1 MKRFVLIIA
10 LLTAGISV
18 QSQKYTNSVGVRGT
32 YAVGITGKHFFKG
45 SCAIEG
51 IVTFGYGGF
60 NLTGL
65 YEMHAPAFDVNR
77 LYWYY
82 GGGAHI
88 GQAGPAGHPFLD
100 QEEGKLLFGIDGI
113 VGLEYDI
120 EEIPLT
126 ISLDWKPVIS
136 FTGYG
141 GGFWG
146 GFSFR
151 YTF

>member
-1 MKRFVLIIA
+1 MKRVLLIIA
-10 LLTAGISV
+10 LLTIVMSV
-18 QSQKYTNSVGVRGT
+18 KSQEYKNSIGVRGT
-32 YAVGITGKHFFKG
+32 YAVGITGKHIFQENK
-45 SCAIEG
+45 AIEG
-51 IVTFGYGGF
+51 ILTFGYGGF
-60 NLTGL
+60 NITGL
-65 YEMHAPAFDVNR
+65 YEIHAPAFDVNR

-88 GQAGPAGHPFLD
+88 GQTGPAGHPFHD
-100 QEEGKLLFGIDGI
+100 REEGELLLGIDGI

>member
-1 MKRFVLIIA
+1 MKRILLIIT
-10 LLTAGISV
+10 LVTVCFTV
-18 QSQKYTNSVGVRGT
+18 QSQEYKNSIGVRGT
-32 YAVGITGKHFFKG
+32 YAFGITGKHVFQENK
-45 SCAIEG
+45 AIEG

-60 NLTGL
+60 NITGL
-65 YEMHAPAFDVNR
+65 YEIHAPAFDVNR

-88 GQAGPAGHPFLD
+88 GQIGAGHPFLD
-100 QEEGKLLFGIDGI
+100 REEGTFLLGIDGI

-120 EEIPLT
+120 EEIPIT
-126 ISLDWKPVIS
+126 ISLDWKPTIS

-141 GGFWG
+141 SGLWG
-146 GFSFR
+146 GLSFR